1 MADATTGDAI
11 LVQPGAL
18 LVSAPAGTG
27 IEALNARLSDLG
39 LGLPIEPL
47 PADLSLATL
56 IRWNAGGRRRMRHG
70 TIVRY
75 LRAAQVE
82 LAGPTGRRCLE
93 LGGPTLKRATGYGL
107 NRSLVAD
114 GPLAQ
119 AHIQAVT
126 LNLRPLPELR
136 RLLRFECAGLSAA
149 HQLVAGLL
157 QIGSALSALPFVLH
171 ESGHVTLLAEFE
183 GRPAVVERQARYA
196 LELAGAPAASAVVEP
211 QAWIEFEELAAAH
224 MAVGD
229 LGLDLSL
236 PRTGL
241 TCFVEHLQ
249 RLQQRYRVTPQIWGD
264 FGATTL
270 HVHLAETGNRATGEL
285 GQALAILQD
294 LARRIGGS
302 PVTEFGMRDR
312 NGTAEFA
319 RNDDA
324 SGGHRPDPQKIP
336 AGNSHGLLKKRPAGI
351 PRDDKLTGVSRHSER
366 SEESRPR
373 MRDDLCVSDGITGSG
388 SSGTR
393 QELLTELTR
402 VVGVPYV
409 LCRPDDLACY
419 LRDASIA
426 QAAGLPLAV
435 ALPGS
440 TAEVAETVRLA
451 HAYHVPVVT
460 RGAGSGLAG
469 GSTPSAGALVLG
481 IGRMEGLR
489 IDAEQMRAE
498 VEAGVVTI
506 DLQQAAEAQGLYY
519 PPDPSS
525 LKVSTIGGNIA
536 CNAGGPRCLKY
547 GVTGDYVLALTAVL
561 ADGSIVRWGDG
572 LSGQSPDAGWL
583 QLLIGSEGTLAVIT
597 EATLRL
603 ERLPATR
610 RTTMAIFERLEDAC
624 VTVEHIM
631 AGGII
636 PAGLEIMDDSTI
648 AVVDEYLHLGLPH
661 DAGALLLLLA
671 DGEPEAVAGDSERLA
686 ELARRGGAR
695 SVQTA
700 RSAAEEAEL
709 WQARRAIAP
718 ALARLRPNRLGEDI
732 SVPLPQIAHCVARI
746 KEVEARYK
754 QPIVVFG
761 HAGDGNLHPNIL
773 FDARDPRQVE
783 RVWRAA
789 EEVFRIALEVGG
801 TLSGEHGIGTL
812 KRSFMEQALGA
823 EQVALQRRIK
833 AQFDPAGLLNPGKVL
848 P

>member
-1 MADATTGDAI
+1 MADATTNDAI
-11 LVQPGAL
+11 SVQPGAL

-27 IEALNARLSDLG
+27 IEGLNARLADLG

-47 PADLSLATL
+47 LADLSLATL
-56 IRWNAGGRRRMRHG
+56 IGWNAGGRRRMRHG

-75 LRAAQVE
+75 LRAALVE
-82 LAGPTGRRCLE
+82 LDGPDGRRCLE

-107 NRSLVAD
+107 NRCLVAD
-114 GPLAQ
+114 GPLAL
-119 AHIQAVT
+119 ADIQTVT
-126 LNLRPLPELR
+126 LNLRPLPEIR
-136 RLLRFECAGLSAA
+136 RLVRFQCAGLPAA
-149 HQLVAGLL
+149 QQLASRLL
-157 QIGSALSALPFVLH
+157 QSCSALSALPFVLRAD
-171 ESGHVTLLAEFE
+171 GRVMLLAEFE
-183 GRPAVVERQARYA
+183 GQSTVVEQQARQA
-196 LELAGAPAASAVVEP
+196 LELAAGLAEATVVEP
-211 QAWIEFEELAAAH
+211 DAWAEFEQLAAERLA
-224 MAVGD
+224 AVD
-229 LGLDLSL
+229 LALDLSL
-236 PRTGL
+236 PRSMLAYFLGH
-241 TCFVEHLQ
+241 VQ
-249 RLQQRYRVTPQIWGD
+249 RLQQRYACEPQIWGD
-264 FGATTL
+264 FGAAAL
-270 HVHLAETGNRATGEL
+270 HVHLRETGERAAGEL
-285 GQALAILQD
+285 QQMLVILLD

-302 PVTEFGMRDR
+302 PATEFGMRDSSR
-312 NGTAEFA
+312 NA
-319 RNDDA
+319 DA
-324 SGGHRPDPQKIP
+324 HTEPGSETLEIP
-336 AGNSHGLLKKRPAGI
+336 AGVPHCVRHDRDSGNTVIPNAVRNPGSQLFARHAPQTKRASSSRHHRPAG
-351 PRDDKLTGVSRHSER
+351 S
-366 SEESRPR
+366 
-373 MRDDLCVSDGITGSG
+373 SD
-388 SSGTR
+388 TR
-393 QELLTELTR
+393 QELLAELSR
-402 VVGVPYV
+402 VIGAPYV
-409 LCRPDDLACY
+409 LSRPDDLACY
-419 LRDASIA
+419 VRDASIA
-426 QAAGLPLAV
+426 QAEGAPLAV
-435 ALPGS
+435 ALPAS
-440 TAEVAETVRLA
+440 TAEVAETLRLA
-451 HAYHVPVVT
+451 QAYHVPVVT

-481 IGRMEGLR
+481 ISRMEKLH

-498 VEAGVVTI
+498 AEAGVVTI
-506 DLQQAAEAQGLYY
+506 DLQQAAESQGLYY

-561 ADGSIVRWGDG
+561 ADGSILRLGDG
-572 LSGQSPDAGWL
+572 LSGQSPDAGWM

-603 ERLPATR
+603 ERLPKTR

-624 VTVEHIM
+624 ATVEQIM

-648 AVVDEYLHLGLPH
+648 AVVDEYLQLGLPR

-671 DGEPEAVAGDSERLA
+671 DGEPDAVNADSERLA

-732 SVPLPQIAHCVARI
+732 AVPLPQIAHCVARI
-746 KEVEARYK
+746 KEVEARHE

-783 RVWRAA
+783 QVWRAA
-789 EEVFRIALEVGG
+789 EEVFQIALDVGG

-812 KRSFMEQALGA
+812 KRPFMEQALGS
-823 EQVALQRRIK
+823 ELVALQREIK
-833 AQFDPAGLLNPGKVL
+833 ARFDPAELLNPGKVV